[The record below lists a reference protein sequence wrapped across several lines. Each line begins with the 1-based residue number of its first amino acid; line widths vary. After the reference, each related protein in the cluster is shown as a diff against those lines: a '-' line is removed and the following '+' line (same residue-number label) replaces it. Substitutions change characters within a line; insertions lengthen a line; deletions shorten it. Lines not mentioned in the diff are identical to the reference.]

1 MYTYRQPDKAGCLIF
16 RHFLFVLSFFSCL
29 NFGARLVILLTIY
42 RLYFGCFLKKK
53 NNKKGF
59 DNEKYVKTQIET
71 IKKRIKLFDN
81 KLYLE
86 FGGKLFDDYHAK
98 RVLPGFELD
107 SKIRLLKELK
117 DDTEMIFCINAND
130 IERKKIRADYGIS
143 YDEEVI
149 RLIHIFRNLKI
160 DVNSVVITL
169 YNGQSSVSK
178 FRKRLDS
185 LGVKSYIHTYTKGYP
200 TDVEVIV
207 SEEGYG
213 ANPYI
218 ETTKPLVVVTAP
230 GPCSGKLA
238 TCLSQLY
245 HEYKRGVKA
254 GYAKFETFP
263 VWSLPLKHPVNM
275 AYEAAT
281 ADLKD
286 KNMIDSFHLEAYGI
300 SAVNYNRDLE
310 VFPVLKNILN
320 KITGEDIYK
329 SPTDMGVNSIGE
341 CITDDDIVSMAA
353 KKEIIRRYY
362 KALVEVKTDDI
373 DPEVPQ
379 RIKLLM
385 NELNISDNLIKAIN
399 RAREKEEESSSKVI
413 ALEITPNVIIT
424 GRETELLTPAA
435 SLILNSIKYLTDIP
449 DEIDLLSPGVLKPI
463 LDLKKNVLSNKQILN
478 LNDVLISLS
487 ICSVTNPTANKAL
500 KNINKLNGCDAHA
513 TFIVEKSDLDLLRSL
528 GINLTCDPVFNS
540 EKLI

>member
-1 MYTYRQPDKAGCLIF
+1 M
-16 RHFLFVLSFFSCL
+16 
-29 NFGARLVILLTIY
+29 N
-42 RLYFGCFLKKK
+42 KKS
-53 NNKKGF
+53 KKGF
-59 DNEKYVKTQIET
+59 DNEKYVKLQTET
-71 IKKRIKLFDN
+71 IKERIKLFDN

-107 SKIRLLKELK
+107 SKIRLLKELSE
-117 DDTEMIFCINAND
+117 DIEMIFCINAND
-130 IERKKIRADYGIS
+130 IEKKKIRADYGIS

-149 RLIHIFRNLKI
+149 RLIHIFKDLKI
-160 DVNSVVITL
+160 AVNSVVITL
-169 YNGQSSVSK
+169 YNGQASVSK
-178 FRKRLDS
+178 FRKKLDL

-245 HEYKRGVKA
+245 HEYKRGIKA

-263 VWSLPLKHPVNM
+263 VWNLPLKHPINV

-341 CITDDDIVSMAA
+341 CITNDDVVCMAA

-362 KALVEVKTDDI
+362 KSLVEVKTEGI
-373 DPEVPQ
+373 DKEIPQ

-399 RAREKEEESSSKVI
+399 RARETEEEKLSKVI
-413 ALEITPNVIIT
+413 ALEINNNTIIT
-424 GRETELLTPAA
+424 GRETDLLTPAS

-449 DEIDLLSPGVLKPI
+449 DEIDLLSPSVLKPI
-463 LDLKKNVLSNKQILN
+463 LELKKNVLGIKPLLN
-478 LNDVLISLS
+478 LNDVLIALS
-487 ICSVTNPTANKAL
+487 ICSVTNPTASKAL
-500 KNINKLNGCDAHA
+500 KNISKLSNLDAHS
-513 TFIVEKSDLDLLRSL
+513 TYIVSKIDLDTLRSL
-528 GINLTCDPVFNS
+528 NINITCDPVFNNIK
-540 EKLI
+540 E